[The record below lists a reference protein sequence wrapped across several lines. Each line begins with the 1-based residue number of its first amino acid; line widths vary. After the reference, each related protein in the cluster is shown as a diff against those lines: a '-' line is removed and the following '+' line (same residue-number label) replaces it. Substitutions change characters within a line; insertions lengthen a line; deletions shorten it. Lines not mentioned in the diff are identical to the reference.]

1 MSIFESK
8 NYQGVDKMTI
18 FKDKVMAVTF
28 LKLIPDKVTPNQM
41 TTFRFITIPFIAWFL
56 YIESYTIAL
65 PFFIISALSDWT
77 DGARARLKDQVTFW
91 GKKYDPVADKLL
103 LSVVAVI
110 LIGRYLNWILVGAM
124 IIPEIIHLSVGY
136 YRIKTRNIIQQ
147 PAIPGKLKMLFQVIG
162 IGFLIL
168 YVMFN
173 TYSFIVIAQYL
184 LYASLGLALVSLL
197 KHRTI

>member
-56 YIESYTIAL
+56 YIESYKIAL
-65 PFFIISALSDWT
+65 PLFIVSALSDWT
-77 DGARARLKDQVTFW
+77 DGARARFKDKITTW
-91 GKKYDPVADKLL
+91 GKIYDPVADKLL
-103 LSVVAVI
+103 LSVAAVI
-110 LIGRYLNWILVGAM
+110 IIGRYLNWILVGAM
-124 IIPEIIHLSVGY
+124 IIPEVIIVTVAY
-136 YRIKTRNIIQQ
+136 YRIKTRSIIPQ
-147 PAIPGKLKMLFQVIG
+147 PKIPGKLKMLFQVIG

-168 YVMFN
+168 YVMLNFH
-173 TYSFIVIAQYL
+173 SLIVIAQYL

-197 KHRTI
+197 KYRTI